1 MLKARHIKKCRIAQ
15 VDKGG
20 LEVANNC
27 TNHTICRQNIQL
39 QKRNTVDKRPSDK
52 ILETYPHSSIFDL
65 LIIRI
70 D

>member
-39 QKRNTVDKRPSDK
+39 QKRNTVQRPSDN
-52 ILETYPHSSIFDL
+52 ILEINTRFLNI
-65 LIIRI
+65 
-70 D
+70 